1 MSEEEYAK
9 WYGASDKDIKQV
21 REFLESGK
29 GGLDVVEVHPA
40 SRTIVAKG
48 TVSQV
53 EKLFGITLNEYSLT
67 GTGEGPEGGMSSE
80 TYRSHEDPLTVRT
93 DLADVIVGVFGLHT
107 RSMVSSSG
115 PNSPNNTSKAASPN
129 TVPAVMQHYNFPTDA
144 NGKPLRATGETIGIF
159 APKYKSNTSIP
170 PGNEVC
176 GYAQSDID
184 KYYQTP
190 QLSHLTAPT
199 ICVQSVDGTVNS
211 PQSPDPEVTQ
221 DICIA
226 SSVAQGAKIVVYLNS
241 SGDSACLAVVK
252 AATFPKGD
260 EPAPSVLSISFTFT
274 DGDDPSGLG
283 DTPESFLTSLSSAFE
298 DAGARGVTICVSSGD
313 YGAAGGVPPGSQDR
327 HQRVQ
332 YPASDPWILACG
344 GTRLAYDS
352 ANSLMDYVW
361 NDADEGATG
370 GGISAQFGL
379 PNWQSN
385 SMAKVPNSMVD
396 GKRGRGVPDVA
407 ANASLSSAY
416 KPIFT
421 TNQQAGTAVG
431 AGTSAAAP
439 LYAGLI
445 AILNSELGKG
455 LGFVNASLYQLG
467 STVCENVS
475 SAVTGGLPNNT
486 YGGVEGYQAGP
497 GWNACTGW
505 GTINGKK
512 LLDALQN
519 TGGS

>member
-1 MSEEEYAK
+1 MLSQDCCIFVNLYDFVWLSLIRRAITQGRPKRERTDRTTYRKGRVEACRQTRTTTPRISAPTSNQTTELPHNERRLAADTTLQKPSPPDDEVTVRVILRRRTDATPPISLAQHLNAHPLRREVLSEEEYAK

-211 PQSPDPEVTQ
+211 PQSPNPEVR
-221 DICIA
+221 
-226 SSVAQGAKIVVYLNS
+226 KIFVS
-241 SGDSACLAVVK
+241 LAVWRR
-252 AATFPKGD
+252 
-260 EPAPSVLSISFTFT
+260 EP
-274 DGDDPSGLG
+274 
-283 DTPESFLTSLSSAFE
+283 
-298 DAGARGVTICVSSGD
+298 R
-313 YGAAGGVPPGSQDR
+313 
-327 HQRVQ
+327 
-332 YPASDPWILACG
+332 
-344 GTRLAYDS
+344 
-352 ANSLMDYVW
+352 
-361 NDADEGATG
+361 
-370 GGISAQFGL
+370 
-379 PNWQSN
+379 
-385 SMAKVPNSMVD
+385 
-396 GKRGRGVPDVA
+396 
-407 ANASLSSAY
+407 
-416 KPIFT
+416 
-421 TNQQAGTAVG
+421 
-431 AGTSAAAP
+431 
-439 LYAGLI
+439 
-445 AILNSELGKG
+445 
-455 LGFVNASLYQLG
+455 
-467 STVCENVS
+467 
-475 SAVTGGLPNNT
+475 
-486 YGGVEGYQAGP
+486 
-497 GWNACTGW
+497 
-505 GTINGKK
+505 
-512 LLDALQN
+512 
-519 TGGS
+519 